1 MRRILAMTLGA
12 GVLAGAVMPAIAAR
26 PAEPFSIAPVAGDD
40 EDRWKDR
47 LPTEDRAA
55 IDAGVGYAAPDFAE
69 DLQWIH
75 GRKPGDAMKD
85 LRGKVIVIQTWTSG
99 SSAGRAETK
108 RLQKVIDGLDKK
120 SKDVVAILLHTPEDS
135 ENAETYCKRAEPAFP
150 VALDPSGATCDLY
163 GAFER
168 PVNIVIDR
176 QGTVRYGGLS
186 DRGLGSALE
195 KLLAEKYDESKQPE
209 PRPKADTTATSGT
222 GTWPAIV
229 GSVGSAA
236 DLRGRPAPQAA
247 VDTWI
252 TPQPDTRGKVV
263 IVDFWATWCG
273 PCVAAIPHM
282 NEIANKFRGKV
293 ECVGLSDESS
303 SAFNSGLQRKN
314 LGPQSFAYNLA
325 LDPQGRM
332 KGAFQVR
339 GIPHVAVMSTDW
351 VVRWQGHPSALT
363 EAIVRQIV
371 EADPGVNGNAA
382 TGPVKAGQPPARW
395 AKSRG

>member
-26 PAEPFSIAPVAGDD
+26 PSTPFSIAPMAGDD

-55 IDAGVGYAAPDFAE
+55 IDAGVGYAAPDFAK

-75 GRKPGDAMKD
+75 GRKPSDAMKD

-99 SSAGRAETK
+99 SSAGRAEIK
-108 RLQKVIDGLDKK
+108 RLQKSIDGLNGK

-135 ENAETYCKRAEPAFP
+135 DNAETYCKRVEPAFP

-176 QGTVRYGGLS
+176 QGAVRYGGLS

-303 SAFNSGLQRKN
+303 SDEGRVPGPRHPACCGHVDRLGRPLAGSPERAHRGDRPPDRGSGSRSQWQRRDRSREGGPAARP
-314 LGPQSFAYNLA
+314 LGEEPRL
-325 LDPQGRM
+325 
-332 KGAFQVR
+332 K
-339 GIPHVAVMSTDW
+339 T
-351 VVRWQGHPSALT
+351 PSA
-363 EAIVRQIV
+363 R
-371 EADPGVNGNAA
+371 
-382 TGPVKAGQPPARW
+382 AGDQV
-395 AKSRG
+395 SS